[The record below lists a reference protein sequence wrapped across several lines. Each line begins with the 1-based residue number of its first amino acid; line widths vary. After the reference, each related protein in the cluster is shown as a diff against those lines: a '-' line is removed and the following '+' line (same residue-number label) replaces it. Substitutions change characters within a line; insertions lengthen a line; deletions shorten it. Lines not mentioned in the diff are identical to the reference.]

1 MTSGVWCDIIK
12 ASFKIDSIVPGYQ
25 DSFSIKVLDGSNV
38 SFWKDVD
45 RWHLVNDSWTGNWNW
60 RFQPCDRA
68 LGDLDSLISMVCSLS
83 LSSEGYD
90 KWHWIFEVSGRPA
103 LNRLPTRVNLESRG
117 VPIPSSLCPFCGDV
131 DELID
136 HCLLSCSFA
145 TKVWRKVWDW

>member
-1 MTSGVWCDIIK
+1 M
-12 ASFKIDSIVPGYQ
+12 
-25 DSFSIKVLDGSNV
+25 DGE
-38 SFWKDVD
+38 DVKK
-45 RWHLVNDSWTGNWNW
+45 RGNWNW

-68 LGDLDSLISMVCSLS
+68 LGDLDSLIFVVGSLS

-90 KWHWIFEVSGRPA
+90 KWHWIFEVSGNFKVNTLSRVIQNLLLADDTIGLMHTWISWIPRKVNICVWRAA

-117 VPIPSSLCPFCGDV
+117 VHIPSS
-131 DELID
+131 LID